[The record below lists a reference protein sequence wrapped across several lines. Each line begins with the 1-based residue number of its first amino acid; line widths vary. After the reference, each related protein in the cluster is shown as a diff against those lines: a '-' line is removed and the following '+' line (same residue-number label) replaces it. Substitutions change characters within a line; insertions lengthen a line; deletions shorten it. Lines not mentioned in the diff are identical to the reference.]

1 MGQCFVNKS
10 TYTFCV
16 NIILPS
22 GVKSVVIIRFTFSPE
37 CPFVDLLSVYGTGE

>member
-1 MGQCFVNKS
+1 MGQCFVKKS
-10 TYTFCV
+10 TYTCYV

-22 GVKSVVIIRFTFSPE
+22 DVKLDVIIRFTFSPE